1 LSRSASILVIV
12 VSDPVL
18 SWDRAEKLT
27 SDVTKA
33 NTKIL
38 YTFCIRF
45 RFVML
50 LTERTDGYLSAIW
63 FGFLGGAN

>member
-1 LSRSASILVIV
+1 VTV
-12 VSDPVL
+12 VSC
-18 SWDRAEKLT
+18 DRAEKLT

-45 RFVML
+45 RFVVL
-50 LTERTDGYLSAIW
+50 LAEKQPCFPAIW
-63 FGFLGGAN
+63 FRVLGGAN